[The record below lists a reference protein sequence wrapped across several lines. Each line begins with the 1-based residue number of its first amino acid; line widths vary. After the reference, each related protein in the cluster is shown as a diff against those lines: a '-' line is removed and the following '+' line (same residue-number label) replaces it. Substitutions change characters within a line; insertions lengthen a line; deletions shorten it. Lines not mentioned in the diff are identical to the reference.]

1 MEAAIATEKP
11 ARVRMKGNVIEA
23 KPLLIPAGSTKKKK
37 TTGFVKPDWRTMLSN
52 REILPRI
59 KTGEH

>member
-1 MEAAIATEKP
+1 
-11 ARVRMKGNVIEA
+11 MKGNVIEA